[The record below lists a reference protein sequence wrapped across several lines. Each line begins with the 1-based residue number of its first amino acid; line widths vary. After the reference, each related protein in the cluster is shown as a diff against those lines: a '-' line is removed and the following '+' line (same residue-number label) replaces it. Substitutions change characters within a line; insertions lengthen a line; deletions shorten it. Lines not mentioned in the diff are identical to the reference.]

1 MMNRNMLN
9 MTKKGTKII
18 VASALMAAMMAQPV
32 MAASTISS
40 VSVKLNID
48 LQDGD
53 GLPNLEWGDDES
65 ANQDTLEVVIPANKR
80 YKIAD
85 VEWSK
90 DDVDEAELGKTYK
103 LKVTLESTDE
113 DEYVFKSSYAA
124 SKVTVKG
131 GSFVSARRNDA
142 DQLVVT
148 LKTNEVEGILAEP
161 EDPRWL
167 SENFRNDKF
176 GYAKWDS
183 VSDAAY
189 QIQLLRNE
197 KVVHRVSDWKSTSY
211 DFYPY
216 MTKEGDYQ
224 FRVRAVPKN
233 DDVNKYAD
241 ASEWTYSDEMY
252 VDEDEV
258 SDGTGQ
264 GQQVDTPAANTGS
277 APTGITQVG
286 WIKNDGKWFFRYP
299 DGSYLRDS
307 WGKIDNKWY
316 LFNNAGV
323 MLTGWQK
330 VNNVWYYLNPSG
342 DMLTGWLRDNNIW
355 YYLNPDGSMKT
366 GWLNDN
372 GKTYYLNGSGA
383 MLTGWQEIGGLYY
396 FFHADGHK
404 AVNEYIS
411 GFYVD
416 YNGVWQRP

>member
-1 MMNRNMLN
+1 
-9 MTKKGTKII
+9 MTKRNLVNKAKKSTKIF
-18 VASALMAAMMAQPV
+18 VAAALMAAMAAQPV
-32 MAASTISS
+32 MAATTISS

-53 GLPNLEWGDDES
+53 DLPDLDIGHTDSDS
-65 ANQDTLEVVIPANKR
+65 KDTLEVMIPSNNK
-80 YKIAD
+80 YDIVDA
-85 VEWSK
+85 EWSK
-90 DDVDEAELGKTYK
+90 EVDEAELGKTYK
-103 LKVTLESTDE
+103 LKITLEAE
-113 DEYVFKSSYAA
+113 DDYAFKSSYAA

-142 DQLVVT
+142 DQLVITV
-148 LKTNEVEGILAEP
+148 KTNEVEGVLAEP
-161 EDPRWL
+161 DDPRWL
-167 SENFRNDKF
+167 SENFNNEKF

-183 VSDAAY
+183 VDNAAY

-233 DDVNKYAD
+233 DDVKSYASG
-241 ASEWTYSDEMY
+241 SEWIYSDEMY
-252 VDEDEV
+252 VDDDEV

-264 GQQVDTPAANTGS
+264 GQQQDTPAGVTGS
-277 APTGITQVG
+277 TSSGIIQVG
-286 WIKNDGKWFFRYP
+286 WIKNDGKWYFRYP

-330 VNNVWYYLNPSG
+330 VNNVWYYLNASG
-342 DMLTGWLRDNNIW
+342 DMFTGWLKDNNTW

-366 GWLNDN
+366 GWLIDN
-372 GKTYYLNGSGA
+372 GKTYYLNAGGA

-396 FFHADGHK
+396 FFYADGHK
-404 AVNEYIS
+404 AANEYIN

>member
-1 MMNRNMLN
+1 MMNRNVLN
-9 MTKKGTKII
+9 KTKKGTKVL

-53 GLPNLEWGDDES
+53 GLPDLEWGDDES
-65 ANQDTLEVVIPANKR
+65 SNEDALEVVIPANKR
-80 YKIAD
+80 YEIAN

-90 DDVDEAELGKTYK
+90 DDIDEAELGKTYK

-113 DEYVFKSSYAA
+113 DEYVFKSSYTS

-142 DQLVVT
+142 DQLVIT
-148 LKTNEVEGILAEP
+148 LKTDEVEGVLAEP

-167 SENFRNDKF
+167 SENFKNDKF

-183 VSDAAY
+183 VSDAVY
-189 QIQLLRNE
+189 QIQLYRND
-197 KVVHRVSDWKSTSY
+197 KIIHKVSDWKSTSY

-216 MTKEGDYQ
+216 MTKEGDYS
-224 FRVRAVPKN
+224 FRVRSVPKN
-233 DDVNKYAD
+233 DDVKEYAKG
-241 ASEWTYSDEMY
+241 SEWNYSDELY

-264 GQQVDTPAANTGS
+264 GQAVDTEAPAGS

-286 WIKNDGKWFFRYP
+286 WILNNGKWYFRYP
-299 DGSYLRDS
+299 DGSYLRNS
-307 WGKIDNKWY
+307 WGKIDEKWY
-316 LFNNAGV
+316 LFDNAGV

-330 VNNVWYYLNPSG
+330 VNNVYYYLKPSG
-342 DMLTGWLRDNNIW
+342 DMLTGWLLDNNIW
-355 YYLNPDGSMKT
+355 YYLNPNGDMAT
-366 GWLNDN
+366 GWLTVN
-372 GKTYYLNGSGA
+372 GLTYYLDASGA
-383 MLTGWQEIGGLYY
+383 MVTGWREVAGQYYY
-396 FFHADGHK
+396 FYPDGHK
-404 AVNEYIS
+404 AVNEFIS

-416 YNGVWQRP
+416 HNGVWKRP

>member
-1 MMNRNMLN
+1 
-9 MTKKGTKII
+9 MTKRSLVNKAKKSTKVL

-53 GLPNLEWGDDES
+53 DLPTLEWGYDNSVERE
-65 ANQDTLEVVIPANKR
+65 TLEVIIDENKR
-80 YKIAD
+80 YDIVKAEWSYDD
-85 VEWSK
+85 VE
-90 DDVDEAELGKTYK
+90 EAELGKTYK
-103 LKVTLESTDE
+103 LKVTLKSKDE
-113 DEYVFKSSYAA
+113 DEYEFKSSYTS
-124 SKVTVKG
+124 SKVNVKG

-142 DQLVVT
+142 DQLVLT

-161 EDPRWL
+161 EEPRWL
-167 SENFRNDKF
+167 SENFKNDKF
-176 GYAKWDS
+176 GYAKWGS
-183 VSDAAY
+183 VTNAAY
-189 QIQLLRNE
+189 QIQLYRND
-197 KVVHRVSDWKSTSY
+197 KIVHRVSDWKSTSY

-216 MTKEGDYQ
+216 MTKKGDYQ

-233 DDVNKYAD
+233 EAVDKYAD
-241 ASEWTYSDEMY
+241 GSEWIYSDEMY

-264 GQQVDTPAANTGS
+264 GQQVDTPNTPANGS
-277 APTGITQVG
+277 TSGIIQVG
-286 WIKNDGKWFFRYP
+286 WIQNDGKWFFRYP

-316 LFNNAGV
+316 LFNSTGV

-342 DMLTGWLRDNNIW
+342 DMLTGWFLDNNIW

-366 GWLNDN
+366 GWLTDN
-372 GKTYYLNGSGA
+372 GKTYYLNTSGA

-416 YNGVWQRP
+416 HNGVWQRP

>member
-1 MMNRNMLN
+1 MAKRSLVNKA
-9 MTKKGTKII
+9 KKGTKALI
-18 VASALMAAMMAQPV
+18 ASVLMTAMMVQPV
-32 MAASTISS
+32 MAASTIST

-53 GLPNLEWGDDES
+53 DLPNLDWGYDDS
-65 ANQDTLEVVIPANKR
+65 AEKDTFEVIVPKNNK
-80 YKIAD
+80 YGVVKA
-85 VEWSK
+85 EWSK
-90 DDVDEAELGKTYK
+90 EVEEVKLGDTYK

-113 DEYVFKSSYAA
+113 DEYAFKSSYTA

-148 LKTNEVEGILAEP
+148 LKTNEVEGVLAEP

-167 SENFRNDKF
+167 SENFKNEKF

-183 VSDAAY
+183 VTDAAY
-189 QIQLLRNE
+189 QIQLLRND
-197 KVVHRVSDWKSTSY
+197 KIVHRVSDWKSTSY

-216 MTKEGDYQ
+216 MTKEGDYE

-233 DDVNKYAD
+233 DDVKKYAKG
-241 ASEWTYSDEMY
+241 SEWIYSDEMY
-252 VDEDEV
+252 VDDDEV

-264 GQQVDTPAANTGS
+264 GQQSDTPEAVTGGQIS
-277 APTGITQVG
+277 GIVQVG
-286 WIKNDGKWFFRYP
+286 WIKNDGKWYFRYP
-299 DGSYLRDS
+299 DGTYLRDS

-330 VNNVWYYLNPSG
+330 VNNIWYYLNPSG
-342 DMLTGWLRDNNIW
+342 DMLTGWLLNNNIW

-366 GWLNDN
+366 GWLTDK
-372 GKTYYLNGSGA
+372 GKTYYLNANGA
-383 MLTGWQEIGGLYY
+383 MLTGWQEIGGSYY
-396 FFHADGHK
+396 FFHGDGHK

-416 YNGVWQRP
+416 YNGVWKRP